1 MLKVSIVVPVYNAG
15 RYIDMCA
22 PSLLHQT
29 LGEDAYEVIY
39 VDDGSTDDS
48 AQRLDELAG
57 RHAHVRVIHQ
67 ENSGW
72 PGKPRNVGVREARGE
87 YVQFVDQDDELTPAA
102 LEHLHGLATRN
113 GSDIVLGKVVG
124 TMQGP
129 SNVFKRTV
137 ERCTVEDAPLIESL
151 TPHKMFRREFLLA
164 HDLRFPEG
172 PVRLEDQL
180 FMVRAYLRA
189 KTVSILADHPCY
201 VWKRRDDGGN
211 TSSRGTTPEDYY
223 GHLRTVV
230 EAIKQDTRPGPL
242 QDHLLRRS
250 YRVELLRPVGEP
262 GVLKRSGKNLER
274 YFDVVRHMAVEAYP
288 PGVRDGLPALTRL
301 RAHLL
306 EEGHLDS
313 LVELARRTKGIK
325 PDVTVDDIRW
335 RDGKLHVTTTIGM
348 RRADGEP
355 LALVERYGRMLLDP
369 DLLAGIKGAE
379 GWEAPHPLGHA
390 HGELLVHDTAQDLW
404 WYPDADLTPR
414 TQPLGGGRHRVVLT
428 GETAIDP
435 LTLAGG
441 RPMEP
446 GTHVVWASAQ
456 LLGVGRRARVTR
468 SDAATGS
475 AGTGVG
481 SGRGP
486 GFGIGGGIGI
496 GGGVTGGLGFGSVS
510 VGTPP
515 HLVIPAW
522 GGPADQLRLSVRPP
536 GRDTLPHRIL
546 LRTTSA
552 PHIRRAAR
560 TVLHRLPP
568 DVRRRAKKLAR
579 RADPWSGG

>member
-15 RYIDMCA
+15 RYIDICA
-22 PSLLHQT
+22 PSLLRQT
-29 LGEDAYEVIY
+29 LGEDAYEIIY

-48 AQRLDELAG
+48 AQRLDELADT
-57 RHAHVRVIHQ
+57 HAHVRVIHQ

-72 PGKPRNVGVREARGE
+72 PGKPRNVGIREARGE
-87 YVQFVDQDDELTPAA
+87 YIQFVDQDDELTPAA
-102 LEHLHGLATRN
+102 LEHLHRLAARN
-113 GSDIVLGKVVG
+113 GSDIVMGKVIG

-137 ERCTVEDAPLIESL
+137 ERCTVEDAPLMESL

-164 HDLRFPEG
+164 HAIEFPEG

-242 QDHLLRRS
+242 QNHLLRRS
-250 YRVELLRPVGEP
+250 YRVELLRPVNEP
-262 GVLKRSGKNLER
+262 RALQRTGKNLER
-274 YFDVVRHMAVEAYP
+274 HFDVVRRMALEAYP
-288 PGVRDGLPALTRL
+288 AGVRDGLPALTRL

-313 LVELARRTKGIK
+313 LVELARRTQRIR
-325 PDVTVDDIRW
+325 PEVTVDDIRW

-355 LALVERYGRMLLDP
+355 LTLVERYGRMLLDP
-369 DLLAGIKGAE
+369 ELLAGIKGAE

-390 HGELLVHDTAQDLW
+390 YGELLVHDTARDLW
-404 WYPDADLTPR
+404 WYPDADLTPAPSR
-414 TQPLGGGRHRVVLT
+414 
-428 GETAIDP
+428 
-435 LTLAGG
+435 
-441 RPMEP
+441 
-446 GTHVVWASAQ
+446 
-456 LLGVGRRARVTR
+456 
-468 SDAATGS
+468 S
-475 AGTGVG
+475 AGTATASCSPAKRPSTPSPWPAAGRGTRQPRGVG
-481 SGRGP
+481 ERPTPRRGP
-486 GFGIGGGIGI
+486 QGEGDPQRRRDARCRSDLGLGAGL
-496 GGGVTGGLGFGSVS
+496 GLGFGSVK
-510 VGTPP
+510 VGNPP

-522 GGPADQLRLSVRPP
+522 SGPSGQLRLSVRPP
-536 GRDTLPHRIL
+536 GQATLPHRL
-546 LRTTSA
+546 YLRTTSV
-552 PHIRRAAR
+552 PPIRRAAR

-568 DVRRRAKKLAR
+568 DVRRRAKRLAR
-579 RADPWSGG
+579 RADPWSGN

>member
-22 PSLLHQT
+22 PSLLGQT
-29 LGEDAYEVIY
+29 LGEDAYEIIY

-48 AQRLDELAG
+48 ARRLEELAG
-57 RHAHVRVIHQ
+57 AYRQVRVIHQ

-87 YVQFVDQDDELTPAA
+87 YVQFVDQDDELTPQA
-102 LEHLHGLATRN
+102 LEVLHRMADRN
-113 GSDIVLGKVVG
+113 RSDIVLGKVVG
-124 TMQGP
+124 TMAGP

-137 ERCTVEDAPLIESL
+137 ERCTVEDAPLMESL
-151 TPHKMFRREFLLA
+151 TPHKMFRRAFLLA

-180 FMVRAYLRA
+180 FMARAYVRA
-189 KTVSILADHPCY
+189 KTVSIVADQPCY
-201 VWKRRDDGGN
+201 IWNRREDGGN
-211 TSSRGTTPEDYY
+211 TSSRASTPEDYY

-230 EAIKQDTRPGPL
+230 EAIKQDTQPGPL

-262 GVLKRSGKNLER
+262 RALQRTGKDLER
-274 YFDVVRHMAVEAYP
+274 YFDVVRRMALEAYP

-313 LVELARRTKGIK
+313 LVELARRTRAIR
-325 PDVTVDDIRW
+325 PELRVDDIRW
-335 RDGKLHVTTTIGM
+335 RDGKLHVSTTFAM
-348 RRADGEP
+348 RRGDGEP

-379 GWEAPHPLGHA
+379 NWEAAHPLGHA
-390 HGELLVHDTAQDLW
+390 HGELLVHDTARDLW
-404 WYPDADLTPR
+404 WYPDADLIPC

-428 GETAIDP
+428 GETPIDP

-441 RPMEP
+441 RPLET
-446 GTHVVWASAQ
+446 GTHIVWASAQ

-468 SDAATGS
+468 NDDTTRGAGPEAGISFGS
-475 AGTGVG
+475 A
-481 SGRGP
+481 R
-486 GFGIGGGIGI
+486 
-496 GGGVTGGLGFGSVS
+496 

-522 GGPADQLRLSVRPP
+522 DGPDGQLRLSVRPP
-536 GRDTLPHRIL
+536 GRATLPHHL
-546 LRTTSA
+546 YLRTTSA
-552 PHIRRAAR
+552 PPLRRAAR

-568 DVRRRAKKLAR
+568 DVRGRAKKLAR
-579 RADPWSGG
+579 KADPWSGGRP

>member
-15 RYIDMCA
+15 RYIDLCA
-22 PSLLHQT
+22 PSLLRQT
-29 LGEDAYEVIY
+29 LGEDAYEIIY

-48 AQRLDELAG
+48 AQRLDDLAAQ
-57 RHAHVRVIHQ
+57 HAHVRVIHQ

-72 PGKPRNVGVREARGE
+72 PGKPRNVGIREARGE

-102 LEHLHGLATRN
+102 LEHLHRLAARN
-113 GSDIVLGKVVG
+113 GSDIVLGKVIG

-137 ERCTVEDAPLIESL
+137 ERCTVEDAPLMESL
-151 TPHKMFRREFLLA
+151 TPHKMFRRDFLLA
-164 HDLRFPEG
+164 HDLTFPEG

-180 FMVRAYLRA
+180 FMVRAYVHA

-211 TSSRGTTPEDYY
+211 NSSRGTTPEDYY

-230 EAIKQDTRPGPL
+230 EAIKQDTEPGPL
-242 QDHLLRRS
+242 QNHLLRRS
-250 YRVELLRPVGEP
+250 YRVELLRPVNEP
-262 GVLKRSGKNLER
+262 RVLQRTGKDLER
-274 YFDVVRHMAVEAYP
+274 HFDVVRRLAVEAYP

-313 LVELARRTKGIK
+313 LVELARRTRGIR
-325 PDVTVDDIRW
+325 PVVTVDDIRW

-369 DLLAGIKGAE
+369 DLLAGIEGAE

-404 WYPDADLTPR
+404 WFPDADLIPR
-414 TQPLGGGRHRVVLT
+414 TQPLGGRRHRVVLT

-441 RPMEP
+441 RQLEP
-446 GTHVVWASAQ
+446 GTHLVWASAQ

-468 SDAATGS
+468 ADDTTRDTGS
-475 AGTGVG
+475 GLALG
-481 SGRGP
+481 
-486 GFGIGGGIGI
+486 
-496 GGGVTGGLGFGSVS
+496 GGLGFGSVS

-515 HLVIPAW
+515 HLVIPTW
-522 GGPADQLRLSVRPP
+522 GGPAGQLRLSVRPP
-536 GRDTLPHRIL
+536 GRATLPHRL
-546 LRTTSA
+546 YLRTTSA
-552 PHIRRAAR
+552 PPIRRAAR

-568 DVRRRAKKLAR
+568 DVRGRAKKLAR
-579 RADPWSGG
+579 RADPWSGA

>member
-15 RYIDMCA
+15 RYIDKCA
-22 PSLLHQT
+22 PSLLRQT
-29 LGEDAYEVIY
+29 LGEDAYEIVY
-39 VDDGSTDDS
+39 VDDGSTDGS
-48 AQRLDELAG
+48 AERLEELAAE
-57 RHAHVRVIHQ
+57 HAHVRVIHQ

-87 YVQFVDQDDELTPAA
+87 YVQFVDQDDELTPQA
-102 LEHLHGLATRN
+102 LEVLYRMAGRN
-113 GSDIVLGKVVG
+113 HSDIVLGKVIG
-124 TMQGP
+124 TMAGP

-137 ERCTVEDAPLIESL
+137 ERCTVEDAPLMESL
-151 TPHKMFRREFLLA
+151 TPHKMFRRDFLLD

-180 FMVRAYLRA
+180 FMARAYVRA
-189 KTVSILADHPCY
+189 KTVSIVADHPCY
-201 VWKRRDDGGN
+201 IWNRREDGGN
-211 TSSRGTTPEDYY
+211 TSSRSSTPEDYY

-230 EAIKQDTRPGPL
+230 EAIKQDTLPGPL

-262 GVLKRSGKNLER
+262 RVLQRTGKALER
-274 YFDVVRHMAVEAYP
+274 YFDVVRRMALEAYP

-313 LVELARRTKGIK
+313 LVELARRTRHIR
-325 PDVTVDDIRW
+325 PELTVDDIRW
-335 RDGKLHVTTTIGM
+335 RDGQLHITTTFGM
-348 RRADGEP
+348 RRPDGEP
-355 LALVERYGRMLLDP
+355 LTLVERYGRMLLDP

-390 HGELLVHDTAQDLW
+390 HGELLVHDTARNLW

-428 GETAIDP
+428 GETPIDP

-446 GTHVVWASAQ
+446 GTHIVWASAQ

-468 SDAATGS
+468 GDNTTSGAGPEVGVSFGS
-475 AGTGVG
+475 A
-481 SGRGP
+481 R
-486 GFGIGGGIGI
+486 
-496 GGGVTGGLGFGSVS
+496 

-515 HLVIPAW
+515 HLVIPVW
-522 GGPADQLRLSVRPP
+522 DGPDGQLRLSIRPP
-536 GRDTLPHRIL
+536 GRATLPHHL
-546 LRTTSA
+546 YLRTTSA
-552 PHIRRAAR
+552 PPVRRAAR
-560 TVLHRLPP
+560 TVLHRLPG
-568 DVRRRAKKLAR
+568 DVRGRAKKLAR
-579 RADPWSGG
+579 KADPWSGGRP

>member
-15 RYIDMCA
+15 RYVDICA

-29 LGEDAYEVIY
+29 LGEDAYEIIY

-48 AQRLDELAG
+48 PQRLDELAG
-57 RHAHVRVIHQ
+57 KHAHVRVIHQ

-72 PGKPRNVGVREARGE
+72 PGKPRNVGIREARGE

-102 LEHLHGLATRN
+102 LEHLHRLATRN
-113 GSDIVLGKVVG
+113 GSDIVLGKVIG
-124 TMQGP
+124 TMAGP

-137 ERCTVEDAPLIESL
+137 ERCTVEDAPLMESL
-151 TPHKMFRREFLLA
+151 TPHKMFRRDFLLA

-211 TSSRGTTPEDYY
+211 NSSRGTTPEDYY

-242 QDHLLRRS
+242 QNHLLRRS
-250 YRVELLRPVGEP
+250 YRVELLRPVNEP
-262 GVLKRSGKNLER
+262 RVLQRTGKDLER
-274 YFDVVRHMAVEAYP
+274 HFDVVRRMALEAYP

-313 LVELARRTKGIK
+313 LVELSRRTQRIR
-325 PDVTVDDIRW
+325 PEVTVDDIRW

-348 RRADGEP
+348 RRAGGEP

-369 DLLAGIKGAE
+369 DLLDGIKGAE

-414 TQPLGGGRHRVVLT
+414 TQPLGDGRHRVVLT
-428 GETAIDP
+428 GVTAIDP
-435 LTLAGG
+435 LTLVGG

-468 SDAATGS
+468 SDAASRG
-475 AGTGVG
+475 A
-481 SGRGP
+481 GP
-486 GFGIGGGIGI
+486 GLGTAPGP
-496 GGGVTGGLGFGSVS
+496 GLGFGSVR

-515 HLVIPAW
+515 HLVVSGW
-522 GGPADQLRLSVRPP
+522 GGQAGQLRLAVRPP
-536 GRDTLPHRIL
+536 GQATLPHRIY
-546 LRTTSA
+546 LRTTSV
-552 PHIRRAAR
+552 PPIRRAAR

-568 DVRRRAKKLAR
+568 DARRRAKKLAR

>member
-22 PSLLHQT
+22 PSLLGQT
-29 LGEDAYEVIY
+29 LGEDAYEIIY

-48 AQRLDELAG
+48 AQRLDELAAG
-57 RHAHVRVIHQ
+57 HTQVRVIHQ

-87 YVQFVDQDDELTPAA
+87 YVQFVDQDDELTPQA
-102 LEHLHGLATRN
+102 LEVMYRMAGRN
-113 GSDIVLGKVVG
+113 HSDIVLGKVIG
-124 TMQGP
+124 TMAGP

-137 ERCTVEDAPLIESL
+137 ERCTVEDAPLMESL
-151 TPHKMFRREFLLA
+151 TPHKMFRRDFLLA

-180 FMVRAYLRA
+180 FMAQAYVRA
-189 KTVSILADHPCY
+189 KTVSIVADHPCY
-201 VWKRRDDGGN
+201 IWNRREDGGN
-211 TSSRGTTPEDYY
+211 TSSRGSTPEDYY

-230 EAIKQDTRPGPL
+230 EAIKQDTPPGPL

-262 GVLKRSGKNLER
+262 RALQRTGKALER
-274 YFDVVRHMAVEAYP
+274 YFEVVRRMALEAYP
-288 PGVRDGLPALTRL
+288 PGVRNGLPALSRL

-313 LVELARRTKGIK
+313 LVELARRTRAIR
-325 PDVTVDDIRW
+325 PELTVDDIRW
-335 RDGKLHVTTTIGM
+335 RDGQLRITTTFAM

-390 HGELLVHDTAQDLW
+390 YGELLVHDMGRDLW

-428 GETAIDP
+428 GETPIDP

-446 GTHVVWASAQ
+446 GTHIVWASAQ
-456 LLGVGRRARVTR
+456 LLGVGRRARVMRNDDTTR
-468 SDAATGS
+468 RSGPEVGISFGS
-475 AGTGVG
+475 A
-481 SGRGP
+481 R
-486 GFGIGGGIGI
+486 
-496 GGGVTGGLGFGSVS
+496 

-515 HLVIPAW
+515 RLVIPVW
-522 GGPADQLRLSVRPP
+522 DGPDGQLRLSVRPP
-536 GRDTLPHRIL
+536 GRATLPHHL
-546 LRTTSA
+546 YLRTTSA
-552 PHIRRAAR
+552 PPVRRAAR
-560 TVLHRLPP
+560 TVLHRLPA
-568 DVRRRAKKLAR
+568 DVRGRAKKLAR
-579 RADPWSGG
+579 KADPWSGGRP

>member
-15 RYIDMCA
+15 HYIDICA
-22 PSLLHQT
+22 PSLLRQT
-29 LGEDAYEVIY
+29 LGEEAYEVIY

-48 AQRLDELAG
+48 AQRLDALADQ
-57 RHAHVRVIHQ
+57 HAHVRVIHQ

-72 PGKPRNVGVREARGE
+72 PGKPRNVGVRAARGR
-87 YVQFVDQDDELTPAA
+87 YVQFVDQDDELTPEA
-102 LEHLHGLATRN
+102 LEVLYRMADRN
-113 GSDIVLGKVVG
+113 DSDIVLGKVIG
-124 TMQGP
+124 TMAGP
-129 SNVFKRTV
+129 SNVFKRTM
-137 ERCTVEDAPLIESL
+137 ERCTVEDAPLMESL
-151 TPHKMFRREFLLA
+151 TPHKMFRRDFLLA

-180 FMVRAYLRA
+180 FMVQAYLRA
-189 KTVSILADHPCY
+189 KTVSIVADHPCY

-211 TSSRGTTPEDYY
+211 NSSRGTTPEEYY

-230 EAIKQDTRPGPL
+230 EAIKQDTHPGPL
-242 QDHLLRRS
+242 QNHLLRRS
-250 YRVELLRPVGEP
+250 YRVELLRPVNEP
-262 GVLKRSGKNLER
+262 RALQRTGKNLER
-274 YFDVVRHMAVEAYP
+274 YFDVVRRMALDAYP

-313 LVELARRTKGIK
+313 LVELARRTRRIR
-325 PDVTVDDIRW
+325 PEVTVDDIRW

-348 RRADGEP
+348 RRGDGEP

-390 HGELLVHDTAQDLW
+390 HGELLVHDTARDLW
-404 WYPDADLTPR
+404 WYPDADLVPR
-414 TQPLGGGRHRVVLT
+414 TQPLGDRRHRVVLG

-441 RPMEP
+441 RAMEP

-468 SDAATGS
+468 ADDDAHRGAAPDLGLG
-475 AGTGVG
+475 AGL
-481 SGRGP
+481 
-486 GFGIGGGIGI
+486 
-496 GGGVTGGLGFGSVS
+496 GLGFGSVR

-522 GGPADQLRLSVRPP
+522 SGSAGQLRLSVRPP
-536 GRDTLPHRIL
+536 GQATLPHRL
-546 LRTTSA
+546 YLRTTSA
-552 PHIRRAAR
+552 PPLRRAAR
-560 TVLHRLPP
+560 TVLHRLPA
-568 DVRRRAKKLAR
+568 DVRGRAKRLAR
-579 RADPWSGG
+579 RADPWSGA

>member
-1 MLKVSIVVPVYNAG
+1 MPPTGGVFTFMLKVSIVVPVYNAG
-15 RYIDMCA
+15 PYIDLCA

-29 LGEDAYEVIY
+29 LGKGAYEIIY

-48 AQRLDELAG
+48 GQRLDALAG
-57 RHAHVRVIHQ
+57 KHAHVRVVHQ

-102 LEHLHGLATRN
+102 LEHLHRLAVRN
-113 GSDIVLGKVVG
+113 RSDIVLGKVIG

-151 TPHKMFRREFLLA
+151 TPHKMFRRDFLLA

-230 EAIKQDTRPGPL
+230 DAIKQETRSGPL

-262 GVLKRSGKNLER
+262 RVLKRTGKNLER
-274 YFDVVRHMAVEAYP
+274 HFDVVRGMALEAYP

-301 RAHLL
+301 RGHLL

-313 LVELARRTKGIK
+313 LVELARRVQGIR
-325 PDVTVDDIRW
+325 PEVTVDDIRW
-335 RDGKLHVTTTIGM
+335 RDGKLHVTTTVGM

-355 LALVERYGRMLLDP
+355 LTLVERYGRMLLDP
-369 DLLAGIKGAE
+369 DLLAGIRGAE

-404 WYPDADLTPR
+404 WYPDADLIPR

-428 GETAIDP
+428 GETVIDP

-441 RPMEP
+441 RPMAP
-446 GTHVVWASAQ
+446 GTHMVWASAQ

-468 SDAATGS
+468 GDDATRR
-475 AGTGVG
+475 AGPGIG
-481 SGRGP
+481 AGLGP
-486 GFGIGGGIGI
+486 GFGS
-496 GGGVTGGLGFGSVS
+496 VRVGSS
-510 VGTPP
+510 P
-515 HLVIPAW
+515 HLVISGW
-522 GGPADQLRLSVRPP
+522 GGGPAGQLRLAVRPP
-536 GRDTLPHRIL
+536 GRATLAHRIL

-552 PHIRRAAR
+552 PHLRRTAR
-560 TVLHRLPP
+560 TVLDQLPP
-568 DVRRRAKKLAR
+568 DVRRRARKLAR

>member
-22 PSLLHQT
+22 PSLLNQT
-29 LGEDAYEVIY
+29 LGEGAYEVIY

-57 RHAHVRVIHQ
+57 THAHVRVIHQ

-72 PGKPRNVGVREARGE
+72 PGKPRNVGIREARGE
-87 YVQFVDQDDELTPAA
+87 YIQFVDQDDELTPAA
-102 LEHLHGLATRN
+102 LEHLHRLAARN
-113 GSDIVLGKVVG
+113 GSDIVLGKVIG
-124 TMQGP
+124 TMAGP

-137 ERCTVEDAPLIESL
+137 ERCTVEDAPLMESL
-151 TPHKMFRREFLLA
+151 TPHKMFRRDFLLA

-180 FMVRAYLRA
+180 FMARAYVHA

-201 VWKRRDDGGN
+201 VWNRRDDGGN
-211 TSSRGTTPEDYY
+211 NSSRAATPEDYY

-230 EAIKQDTRPGPL
+230 EAIKQDTEPGPL
-242 QDHLLRRS
+242 QNHLLRRS
-250 YRVELLRPVGEP
+250 YRVELLRPVNEP
-262 GVLKRSGKNLER
+262 RVLQRTGKDLER
-274 YFDVVRHMAVEAYP
+274 HFDVVRRMALEAYP

-313 LVELARRTKGIK
+313 LVELARRTRRIR
-325 PDVTVDDIRW
+325 PEVTVDDIRW

-348 RRADGEP
+348 RHANGEP
-355 LALVERYGRMLLDP
+355 LVLVERYGRMLLDP

-390 HGELLVHDTAQDLW
+390 YGELLVHDTARELW
-404 WYPDADLTPR
+404 WFPDADLTPC
-414 TQPLGGGRHRVVLT
+414 TQPLGGGRHRVVVT

-441 RPMEP
+441 RAMEP

-468 SDAATGS
+468 SEDATRGAAPDLGLG
-475 AGTGVG
+475 AGLGV
-481 SGRGP
+481 
-486 GFGIGGGIGI
+486 
-496 GGGVTGGLGFGSVS
+496 GFGSVR
-510 VGTPP
+510 VGNPP

-522 GGPADQLRLSVRPP
+522 GGPAGQLRLSVRPP
-536 GRDTLPHRIL
+536 GQATLPHRL
-546 LRTTSA
+546 YLRTTSV
-552 PHIRRAAR
+552 PPLRRAAR

-579 RADPWSGG
+579 RADPWSGA

>member
-22 PSLLHQT
+22 PSLLRQT
-29 LGEDAYEVIY
+29 LGEDAYEIIY

-48 AQRLDELAG
+48 ARRLDELADE
-57 RHAHVRVIHQ
+57 HAHVRVIHQ

-72 PGKPRNVGVREARGE
+72 PGKPRNVGIREARGE
-87 YVQFVDQDDELTPAA
+87 YIQFVDQDDELTPGA
-102 LEHLHGLATRN
+102 LEHLHRLAARN
-113 GSDIVLGKVVG
+113 GSDIVMGKVIG
-124 TMQGP
+124 TMAGP

-137 ERCTVEDAPLIESL
+137 ERCTVEDAPLMESL
-151 TPHKMFRREFLLA
+151 TPHKMFRRDFLLT
-164 HDLRFPEG
+164 HDIQFPEG

-211 TSSRGTTPEDYY
+211 TSSRAANPEDYY

-230 EAIKQDTRPGPL
+230 EAIKQDTQPGPL
-242 QDHLLRRS
+242 QNHLLRRS
-250 YRVELLRPVGEP
+250 YRVELLRPVNEP
-262 GVLKRSGKNLER
+262 RVLQRTGKNLER
-274 YFDVVRHMAVEAYP
+274 YFDVVRRMALESYP

-313 LVELARRTKGIK
+313 LVELARRTRRIR
-325 PDVTVDDIRW
+325 PEVTVDDIRW
-335 RDGKLHVTTTIGM
+335 RDGKLHVTTTVGM

-369 DLLAGIKGAE
+369 ELLAGIKGAE

-390 HGELLVHDTAQDLW
+390 YGELLVHDTARDLW
-404 WYPDADLTPR
+404 WFPDADLTPR
-414 TQPLGGGRHRVVLT
+414 TQPLGGRRHRVVLT

-441 RPMEP
+441 RAMEP
-446 GTHVVWASAQ
+446 GTHMVWASAQ

-468 SDAATGS
+468 NNADTRGAAPDLGLG
-475 AGTGVG
+475 AGL
-481 SGRGP
+481 
-486 GFGIGGGIGI
+486 
-496 GGGVTGGLGFGSVS
+496 GLGFGSVK
-510 VGTPP
+510 VGNPP

-522 GGPADQLRLSVRPP
+522 SGPTGQLRLSVRPP
-536 GRDTLPHRIL
+536 GQATLPHRL
-546 LRTTSA
+546 YLRTTSV
-552 PHIRRAAR
+552 PPIRRAAR

-579 RADPWSGG
+579 RADPWSGS